1 MPDANVAKTL
11 IRVFDLLRL
20 LPKHGA
26 GITAGDIHDELL
38 RHGYEIEKRT
48 VERDLRML
56 QSAFPDYIRCD
67 DRTKPFGWRWQRGRE
82 LCITNIQPPEALAL
96 RIIEETVSGVLPA
109 GLLELL
115 SPRFTQARLTLQ
127 PAEQGLSAPE
137 TSLVYRTSPDGNVRL
152 PHISQEILLATLE
165 ALLAHEQIDAVCR
178 QRENSDT
185 YRVTLNPVAIVM
197 HGTSPKLVAFTTGT
211 HTPKLIAL
219 HRLIQ
224 VECSHQP
231 TEPLP
236 PSFAIEKFIAG
247 IAAEGAEIA
256 PLSARISLI
265 ARIDDRLHEEL
276 LDAPLSDDQQMQ
288 QYNGTWRLQATLEPS
303 SQFRAWVLQQGS
315 SIRIEQPPEL
325 RMLIA
330 AELTK
335 AAAAYAK
342 ATD

>member
-26 GITAGDIHDELL
+26 GRTAGDIHDELL

-96 RIIEETVSGVLPA
+96 RIIEETVSSALPA

-115 SPRFTQARLTLQ
+115 SPRFTQARLILQ
-127 PAEQGLSAPE
+127 PPEQHLSAPAAN
-137 TSLVYRTSPDGNVRL
+137 LLYQTSPGAHVPQ
-152 PHISQEILLATLE
+152 PHISQEALLCTLE

-178 QRENSDT
+178 HREGPDT
-185 YRVTLNPVAIVM
+185 YRITLNPVALVM
-197 HGTSPKLVAFTTGT
+197 HGASTKLLAFAAGAQTPQLVA
-211 HTPKLIAL
+211 L
-219 HRLIQ
+219 HHLIQ
-224 VECSHQP
+224 VECRHQP
-231 TEPLP
+231 IEPLP

-247 IAAEGAEIA
+247 IAAEEAEIA
-256 PLSARISLI
+256 SLPARISLV

-288 QYNGTWRLQATLEPS
+288 QCNGSWQLQATLEPN
-303 SQFRAWVLQQGS
+303 SQFCSWILQQGS
-315 SIRIEQPPEL
+315 AIRIDQPPEL
-325 RMLIA
+325 RTLIA
-330 AELTK
+330 AELAK

>member
-96 RIIEETVSGVLPA
+96 RIIEETVSSVLPA

-127 PAEQGLSAPE
+127 PPEQDLSAPAAN
-137 TSLVYRTSPDGNVRL
+137 LVYRTSPAGNVRL
-152 PHISQEILLATLE
+152 PHVSQEILLGTLE

-178 QRENSDT
+178 QREGSDT
-185 YRVTLNPVAIVM
+185 CRMTLNPAAVVM
-197 HGTSPKLVAFTTGT
+197 HGTGAKLLAFAAGS
-211 HTPKLIAL
+211 HTPELIAL

-224 VECSHQP
+224 VECTHQP

-236 PSFAIEKFIAG
+236 PSFVIEKFIAET
-247 IAAEGAEIA
+247 AAEGAEIS
-256 PLSARISLI
+256 PLPARISLV
-265 ARIDDRLHEEL
+265 ASIDDRLHEDL

-288 QYNGTWRLQATLEPS
+288 QYNGNWRLQATLEPN
-303 SQFRAWVLQQGS
+303 SQFRSWVLQQGS
-315 SIRIEQPPEL
+315 AIRIEQPPEL

>member
-26 GITAGDIHDELL
+26 GRTAGDIHDELL

-56 QSAFPDYIRCD
+56 QSAFPDYISCD
-67 DRTKPFGWRWQRGRE
+67 DRSKPFGWRWQRGRE
-82 LCITNIQPPEALAL
+82 LCITNILPPEALAL
-96 RIIEETVSGVLPA
+96 RIIEEIASGVLPA

-115 SPRFTQARLTLQ
+115 GPRFAQARLTLQ
-127 PAEQGLSAPE
+127 PAAQDLSAA
-137 TSLVYRTSPDGNVRL
+137 TANLVYRTLPDSPVRL
-152 PHISQEILLATLE
+152 PHISQEILLGTLE

-178 QRENSDT
+178 NRESSDT
-185 YRVTLNPVAIVM
+185 YRMTLNPVALVM
-197 HGTSPKLVAFTTGT
+197 HGTSVKLLVFAAGA
-211 HTPKLIAL
+211 HTPELIAL

-224 VECSHQP
+224 VECRHQP

-236 PSFAIEKFIAG
+236 PSFVVEKFIAE
-247 IAAEGAEIA
+247 IAAKGADIA
-256 PLSARISLI
+256 PLPSRINLVAS
-265 ARIDDRLHEEL
+265 IDDRLHKDL
-276 LDAPLSDDQQMQ
+276 LDIPLSDDQQMQ
-288 QYNGTWRLQATLEPS
+288 QCNGAWRLQATLES
-303 SQFRAWVLQQGS
+303 NSQFRSWVLQQGS
-315 SIRIEQPPEL
+315 AIRIDQPPEL
-325 RMLIA
+325 RMFIA

-342 ATD
+342 VTD